1 LAFALAACTPDE
13 PIGIDNAWVR
23 APAPGRNVAAAYFDG
38 INRGPSAV
46 DLVGARTDAARS
58 VEIHTHIH
66 QGELMQ
72 MRKVDAVTL
81 PRDEPVAFAP
91 GGNHLML
98 FDFHAPASNRVPIT
112 LLFSD
117 ATELSIMF
125 ELRTTSG
132 APQP

>member
-1 LAFALAACTPDE
+1 LAFALAACAPDE

-23 APAPGRNVAAAYFDG
+23 APAPGRNVAAAYLDG
-38 INRGPSAV
+38 INRGSSAV
-46 DLVGARTDAARS
+46 DLIGARTDAARS

-66 QGELMQ
+66 TGELMQ

-81 PRDEPVAFAP
+81 PPGQPVAFAP

-98 FDFHAPASNRVPIT
+98 FDFQAPTSNRIPIT

-125 ELRTTSG
+125 KLRTVSG
-132 APQP
+132 ATQP